1 MIAILRKKKFSTEK
15 RGKEEE
21 EEGEEERVLKY
32 NKSRQIFH
40 GMEKKR
46 KIKNDVYRLELMCD
60 ENPPSRT
67 HFDRLLVSKKYK
79 QFNPA
84 QMDPPAM
91 EFRIQQNTEAN
102 LSSVQLVFWK

>member
-1 MIAILRKKKFSTEK
+1 MLMIAILRKKKFSTEK

-21 EEGEEERVLKY
+21 REEERVLKY
-32 NKSRQIFH
+32 NKSRQIFY
-40 GMEKKR
+40 GMEKKRR

-91 EFRIQQNTEAN
+91 EFRI
-102 LSSVQLVFWK
+102 